1 MIEVITKYFKHLS
14 DVQKE
19 QYTALGRLYPEWNEK
34 INVISRKDI
43 GNLYVNHILHS
54 LAIAYF
60 IDFTRGTSI
69 MALGTGGGS
78 PDINLALWHPVV
90 RVHLG

>member
-34 INVISRKDI
+34 INVI
-43 GNLYVNHILHS
+43 
-54 LAIAYF
+54 
-60 IDFTRGTSI
+60 
-69 MALGTGGGS
+69 
-78 PDINLALWHPVV
+78 
-90 RVHLG
+90 